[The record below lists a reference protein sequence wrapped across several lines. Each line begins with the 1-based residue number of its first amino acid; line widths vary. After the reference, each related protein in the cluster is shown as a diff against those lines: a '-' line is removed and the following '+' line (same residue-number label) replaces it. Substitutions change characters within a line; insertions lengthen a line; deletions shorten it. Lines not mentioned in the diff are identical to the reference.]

1 MGNSMSKPEIETLS
15 YKPTIAELEKAIGT
29 PNEPDIMPSGKIKVK
44 VHTIECICNASEQP
58 ASAPRE
64 TKDKAFAVIELKTG
78 VENKESVGQPQQCHI
93 TMTGR
98 ECEDCIIAK
107 MGRCPLSKP
116 EQPKDNPGPLEKLIM
131 DRIEHDLE
139 NIAANLEMLNPETK
153 EQKRAKCVLA
163 LEIAR
168 ITGEGGIFDDLK
180 EAFE

>member
-1 MGNSMSKPEIETLS
+1 MMAKSTMNRSELETLS
-15 YKPTIAELEKAIGT
+15 YKPKAKK
-29 PNEPDIMPSGKIKVK
+29 SV
-44 VHTIECICNASEQP
+44 ECHN
-58 ASAPRE
+58 
-64 TKDKAFAVIELKTG
+64 
-78 VENKESVGQPQQCHI
+78 

-98 ECEDCIIAK
+98 ECINCEIYAK
-107 MGRCPLSKP
+107 GECHLSKS

-153 EQKRAKCVLA
+153 EQKRAKCILT

-168 ITGEGGIFDDLK
+168 ITGEGGMFDDLK